1 MNKNIIKIITGVF
14 IAITLTSCSQMDAY
28 KFLIMGNKTGNWGN
42 DAIDLFGRDEEDND
56 DWWDVDD
63 EDDDDDDNRR
73 NSSSSSNNNK
83 NSSSS
88 SNNSNNNSSSNNN
101 NNDQNGYTGLNYL
114 FDSASGGCGVYAPSG
129 LADENVVVAPTA
141 KDSNGTT
148 YQVKYDCNNG
158 FCALAN
164 LKTITFSDGFE
175 RLNVGFGSSINLIK
189 VVLPSSFNRINAR
202 ILVACSS
209 FKTIEFK
216 GTKSQ
221 WEAVDKIES
230 WNYMAPEFTVKC
242 SDGDIIVPVYV
253 EED

>member
-1 MNKNIIKIITGVF
+1 MKKNIIKIVAGVF
-14 IAITLTSCSQMDAY
+14 LATLLTSCSEMDAY

-42 DAIDLFGRDEEDND
+42 DTIDLFGRDEDDND
-56 DWWDVDD
+56 DWLDVDDD
-63 EDDDDDDNRR
+63 EDDDDDDNR
-73 NSSSSSNNNK
+73 SSSSNNNK
-83 NSSSS
+83 NSSSNNAEGS
-88 SNNSNNNSSSNNN
+88 SNSS
-101 NNDQNGYTGLNYL
+101 DGYTGLNYL
-114 FDSASGGCGVYAPSG
+114 FDSTNNACGVYAPSG
-129 LADENVVVAPTA
+129 LTDENVVVAPTA